1 MVKRTGHGEDR
12 HADARRPASEAASDK
27 ATASEIYLDIESGHY
42 VFVGPRGRT
51 YVFTADGQHHTSF
64 RTTRANRE
72 SRAGEGK
79 WERVER
85 DELPEELR

>member
-12 HADARRPASEAASDK
+12 HSDAGRPTSEAASDQ

-42 VFVGPRGRT
+42 VFVGSRGRT
-51 YVFTADGQHHTSF
+51 HVFTADGQHHTSF
-64 RTTRANRE
+64 RTTRGNRE
-72 SRAGEGK
+72 SRADAGK

-85 DELPEELR
+85 NELPEELK